1 MVDLKILYTGE
12 RPANNRSQKTIC
24 LLLFAIS
31 FFIFIG
37 CAGAGLKDARRAFH
51 NGDAPHAVTI
61 LSDEDDSGLSR
72 LVYLMEKGLLL
83 HQAGRYEESVR
94 ELRKASDLIREQD
107 IVSVGQQT
115 GSLVVN
121 EWVTEYKGE
130 YCERL
135 WVHTYLMMNYLLL
148 GQYEAALVE
157 AKQAEKVYDK
167 FPEALSEEY
176 FTRALI
182 ALCYENLNEYN
193 DAYIAYKKLAET
205 MKNSA
210 IVQPDIDRLAGMLGF
225 DDEISNKP
233 QTVYTAAGSA
243 ELVLFVSLGNGP
255 VKIPG
260 NIILP
265 PGIRFSFPRYE
276 KQDKRVGSAKVF
288 DSGSRKR
295 VIPLE
300 TDVVG
305 VAKKSLDERATEIYV
320 KEAARLAA
328 KEVIM
333 RQIGKDQDDIVKILL
348 RIAFMIMEQPDTR
361 SWQTL
366 PAKLSLIK
374 LPLKPGTHKIRVQI
388 RGGGSMKDIDLP
400 EIEFF
405 RGQRVFYSVRASGG
419 SVSAQGRKEPEMDS
433 ESSELPN

>member
-1 MVDLKILYTGE
+1 MKILYAGSG
-12 RPANNRSQKTIC
+12 PADNRSQKTFC
-24 LLLFAIS
+24 LLFLCLS
-31 FFIFIG
+31 FLMLIG
-37 CAGAGLKDARRAFH
+37 CAGAKLKDARRAFH
-51 NGDAPHAVTI
+51 NGDPPKAVKI
-61 LSDEDDSGLSR
+61 LSDADDSGLGR
-72 LVYLMEKGLLL
+72 LVTLMEKGLLL

-107 IVSVGQQT
+107 IVSVSQQT
-115 GSLVVN
+115 SSLVTN

-157 AKQAEKVYDK
+157 AKQAQKVYDR

-182 ALCYENLNEYN
+182 ALCYENLDEYN
-193 DAYIAYKKLAET
+193 DAHIAYKKLAEK
-205 MKNSA
+205 MKNPS
-210 IVQPDIDRLAGMLGF
+210 IVQPDIDRLARRLGF
-225 DDEISNKP
+225 DDEISNTP
-233 QTVYTAAGSA
+233 QTVYTTAGSA

-255 VKIPG
+255 VKISG

-265 PGIRFSFPRYE
+265 PGIRFSFPRYK
-276 KQDKRVGSAKVF
+276 KQDKSVGRAEVF
-288 DSGSRKR
+288 ASESRKQ
-295 VIPLE
+295 VISVE

-305 VAKKSLDERATEIYV
+305 VAKKSLDERAMEIYV

-328 KEVIM
+328 KEVVM
-333 RQIGKDQDDIVKILL
+333 RQIGKDQDDIIKLLL
-348 RIAFMIMEQPDTR
+348 RIAFMVMEEPDTR

-374 LPLKPGTHKIRVQI
+374 MPLEPGVHKIRVQI

-400 EIEFF
+400 EIEFS
-405 RGQRVFYSVRASGG
+405 RGQRVFYSLRASGG
-419 SVSAQGRKEPEMDS
+419 SVSAQGRKEPEMEF
-433 ESSELPN
+433 ESSEPLD

>member
-1 MVDLKILYTGE
+1 MVDLEILYTGG
-12 RPANNRSQKTIC
+12 RPAISWSPKIVYF
-24 LLLFAIS
+24 LLFAFSS
-31 FFIFIG
+31 FILIG

-51 NGDAPHAVTI
+51 NGDASRAADI
-61 LSDEDDSGLSR
+61 LSEVDDSGLSR
-72 LVYLMEKGLLL
+72 LEYLMEKGLLL

-94 ELRKASDLIREQD
+94 ELRQASDLIREQD
-107 IVSVGQQT
+107 IISVGQQA
-115 GSLVVN
+115 GSLVTN

-135 WVHTYLMMNYLLL
+135 WVHTYLMMNYMLL

-157 AKQAEKVYDK
+157 AKQAQKIYDQ
-167 FPEALSEEY
+167 FPKALSEEY

-193 DAYIAYKKLAET
+193 DAYIAYKKLAGT
-205 MKNSA
+205 MKNPD
-210 IVQPDIDRLAGMLGF
+210 IVRPDIDRLAGILGF
-225 DDEISNKP
+225 DDEISNAP
-233 QTVYTAAGSA
+233 QTVYTAAGSS

-265 PGIRFSFPRYE
+265 PGIRFSFPRYK
-276 KQDKRVGSAKVF
+276 KQDKRVGRAEVL
-288 DSGSRKR
+288 DSGSRKQAIT
-295 VIPLE
+295 VE

-305 VAKKSLDERATEIYV
+305 VAKKSLDERAMEIYV

-333 RQIGKDQDDIVKILL
+333 RKIGKDQDDIVKLLL
-348 RIAFMIMEQPDTR
+348 RLVFMIMEEPDTR

-374 LPLKPGTHKIRVQI
+374 LPLKPGIHKIRAQI
-388 RGGGSMKDIDLP
+388 IGGGSFKDIDFP

-405 RGQRVFYSVRASGG
+405 RGQKVFYSVRASGG
-419 SVSAQGRKEPEMDS
+419 SVSAHGRKEPEMNS
-433 ESSELPN
+433 ESSKLPD